1 MRAKFWN
8 FIFTRL
14 ILYDFFK
21 NYHDDIF
28 GLMLSKCLFELSIG
42 KKTDRNDFFMPY

>member
-8 FIFTRL
+8 FIFT

-21 NYHDDIF
+21 NYHDDIIR
-28 GLMLSKCLFELSIG
+28 LMLSKCLFELSIG